1 MVRLDSKTFKLAAIC
16 VAGIAL
22 NVACTILVQRFELP
36 IYLDT
41 MGTVFIAVL
50 GGYLPGIAVGFFTN
64 LFGSGFNI
72 NEMYFSFVN
81 IAIAI
86 ISAFLAS
93 RGYYGKFSKVLMTI
107 PATALMTTFLG
118 SFLEEMLTPT
128 NSFESLEK
136 FGMHFIRNC
145 PKEFLDKGLAIIIT
159 FFLIKLI
166 PADWKESFKSL
177 GKMQAPLSPEM
188 QAAMKARNNLV
199 LSPRIITAFVLLKL
213 VPDSWKK
220 DSKLLTKIQAWLSPE
235 ITTVANS
242 GTDFILSL
250 RTKMVFNLMSVTILV
265 AVAISAISYAI
276 YQDIAIKER
285 IRIADGIVTMIANE
299 INPKR
304 VDEFIELGYGA
315 KGYSDVEQALY
326 RIRASNSDIKYLY
339 VYKIMEDGCHVV
351 FDLDTA
357 NLEAS
362 PPGDVIEFDESF
374 LPYLDDLFAGRPIPP
389 IISDEKY
396 GYLLTIYKPV
406 YNSVGKCTCYAAI
419 DFSMEQITE
428 YGAIFI
434 ARVIAI
440 FSGAVV
446 FIFVLGLTFIENNII
461 LPVNTMA
468 CCARNFV
475 YDSEEARKQNIEQI
489 QSLDIKTRDEIEN
502 LYSAFVKTTSDSMHY
517 FENFRKAKIE
527 VEVMDKLAHTDSLTG
542 IKNKTAYI
550 ERTSKLDADIVEGK
564 AAFAIIMIDVNYL
577 KKVNDTYGH
586 ERGNEYLINACN
598 LACDIFG
605 RENVYRVG
613 GDEFVAVLE
622 GEDLAHCEEIVA
634 RIRAEVK
641 RFRADN
647 SLQPWEKV
655 SAAVGVAYYQAGV
668 DQTADEVFKRAD
680 ADMYQKK
687 LAMKAVR
694 TD

>member
-1 MVRLDSKTFKLAAIC
+1 MVKFDSKTLKLAAIC

-22 NVACTILVQRFELP
+22 NVACAFVVQHFELP
-36 IYLDT
+36 VYFDT
-41 MGTVFIAVL
+41 IGTVFIAVL
-50 GGYLPGIAVGFFTN
+50 GGYVPGVAVGLFTN
-64 LFGSGFNI
+64 LFGAGFNI
-72 NEMYFSFVN
+72 NEMYFGFVSV
-81 IAIAI
+81 AIAI
-86 ISAFLAS
+86 MSAFLAG
-93 RGYYGKFSKVLMTI
+93 RGYYNKFSKVLMII
-107 PATALMTTFLG
+107 PATSLMTAFLG
-118 SFLEEMLTPT
+118 SFLEEMLAPMR
-128 NSFESLEK
+128 SFESLEK
-136 FGMHFIRNC
+136 FVMHFFKNC
-145 PKEFLDKGLAIIIT
+145 PGEFLDKGLAIIVA
-159 FFLIKLI
+159 FLLLKLI

-188 QAAMKARNNLV
+188 QTAMEARNNLS
-199 LSPRIITAFVLLKL
+199 LSPRIITAFILVKL
-213 VPDSWKK
+213 IPDSWKK
-220 DSKLLTKIQAWLSPE
+220 NSKVVKKIRAWLSPE
-235 ITTVANS
+235 ITAVTNS

-276 YQDIAIKER
+276 YQDTTIKDR
-285 IRIADGIVTMIANE
+285 ARIADGIVTMVVNE

-304 VDEFIELGYGA
+304 VDEFIELGYKA
-315 KGYSDVEQALY
+315 EGYDKVKEALC

-339 VYKIMEDGCHVV
+339 VYKVMEDGCHVV

-357 NLEAS
+357 SLEAS
-362 PPGDVIEFDESF
+362 PPGSIEDFDPSF
-374 LPYLDDLFAGRPIPP
+374 YEYKEDLLAGRPIPP
-389 IISDEKY
+389 VINNDKY
-396 GYLLTIYKPV
+396 GNLLTIYKPV

-419 DFSMEQITE
+419 DFSMDQITE
-428 YGAIFI
+428 YGATFI
-434 ARVIAI
+434 TKVIAL
-440 FSGAVV
+440 FSGVVV

-550 ERTSKLDADIVEGK
+550 ERTSKFDADIVEGK

-577 KKVNDTYGH
+577 KKVNDTHGH
-586 ERGNEYLINACN
+586 ERGNEYLINACK

-613 GDEFVAVLE
+613 GDEFVAVLD

-634 RIRAEVK
+634 RIRATVE